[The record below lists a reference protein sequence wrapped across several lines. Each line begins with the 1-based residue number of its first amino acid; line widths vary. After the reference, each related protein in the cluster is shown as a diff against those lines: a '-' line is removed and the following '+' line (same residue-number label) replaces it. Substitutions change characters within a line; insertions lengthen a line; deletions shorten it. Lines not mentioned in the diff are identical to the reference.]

1 MSSLLL
7 DTVTK
12 LKAWLELYLDQLRI
26 VRSKNNMTMIFLAVF
41 MISALHSWYRK
52 KKQSPSGRIRKVSE
66 NVNNSIF
73 IKYQIETITK
83 FILQETKTKQTLRK
97 KCSNTE
103 LFLVR
108 IFLYSNRVQEN
119 TDVKKLH
126 IGHFSRSQRKRDW
139 NWYWYLY

>member
-41 MISALHSWYRK
+41 MISALHSWYQK
-52 KKQSPSGRIRKVSE
+52 KKTIPYWQNKKGFWE
-66 NVNNSIF
+66 NNSIF

>member
-1 MSSLLL
+1 MHDIS
-7 DTVTK
+7 TT
-12 LKAWLELYLDQLRI
+12 
-26 VRSKNNMTMIFLAVF
+26 F
-41 MISALHSWYRK
+41 MIPGK
-52 KKQSPSGRIRKVSE
+52 KKQSPSGRIRKVFE

-126 IGHFSRSQRKRDW
+126 LGHFSRSQRKRDW
-139 NWYWYLY
+139 N